1 MTALYF
7 HIPFCL
13 KKCAYCDFCSFVRT
27 DDEKR
32 RYSDLL
38 LREIELCAERYKD
51 REIGTVFIGGGTPS
65 CMPYGEISRIMRKV
79 FSVFNID
86 ARAEITIECNPGTV
100 DAKKLDEYLSCGI
113 NRISFGLQSTH
124 DTLLRGIG
132 RIHTY
137 SDFLTS
143 LDLAKKCGFSNINA
157 DIMYGLPAQTEKLF
171 RETLDEV
178 VRRGLTHISAYSLI
192 LEEGTPLYERVQ
204 AGELKLPPEDEEY
217 AMHRAAVDILQ
228 KAGYH
233 RYEISN
239 YALAGYECRH
249 NLTYWDVKEYIGA
262 GLNSHSCIFENGQQE
277 RHANTADL
285 REYEKMLLSGRLP
298 IKESSIIPPDEQM
311 KEFIMLGT
319 RKTDGFSLAEFKR
332 RFGRE
337 FSEAYGDLLKHIDK
351 KYYNPDD
358 NFSLTDE
365 GLDMQN
371 LVLCELL

>member
-1 MTALYF
+1 MTALYL

-27 DDEKR
+27 DDDKR
-32 RYSDLL
+32 RYADLL

-65 CMPYGEISRIMRKV
+65 CMPYGEISRIMQKA

-86 ARAEITIECNPGTV
+86 DNAEITIECNPGTV
-100 DAKKLDEYLSCGI
+100 DAKKLGEYRSCGI

-124 DTLLRGIG
+124 DSLLQSIG

-137 SDFLTS
+137 SDFITS

-171 RETLDEV
+171 RETLDETV
-178 VRRGLTHISAYSLI
+178 SLGLTHISAYSLI
-192 LEEGTPLYERVQ
+192 SEEGTPLYERVQ
-204 AGELKLPPEDEEY
+204 AGEMKLPSEDEEY
-217 AMHRAAVDILQ
+217 AMHRAAVEILQ
-228 KAGYH
+228 KAGYR

-239 YALAGYECRH
+239 YALPGYECRH
-249 NLTYWDVKEYIGA
+249 NLTYWDVKEYIGM
-262 GLNSHSCIFENGQQE
+262 GLNSHSCIFENGRQE

-311 KEFIMLGT
+311 KELIMLGT

-351 KYYNPDD
+351 KYYNLDD